1 MTNGEMDK
9 AIRTALTQ
17 SAHDMPSDGW
27 AFIRQ
32 KMCELAPGWGLG
44 QFELRLVLDTNI
56 LYQSVR
62 GKMLD
67 GTCLLEKLAGH
78 PALKL
83 YAPPLIRDEI
93 MAKIALKFPKDR
105 ATRELDIE
113 TAQRT
118 ADGLLAQIEITN
130 DIDPEAMARAKARMA
145 GRDEDDAPFLAMS
158 FAFGDHG
165 VVTMDKDLIDQADAR
180 CWRLREVG
188 DVMTT
193 VHNGT
198 LLVFITGATFAVVL
212 EAIVWTISA
221 MWRGALDMAGKLAH
235 ALQKAA
241 PPRIVAMRRNP
252 WVVLLIALGALVIE
266 MQTGIL
272 RKSAAKLRAWA
283 KRLVEF
289 FRWLFEQLAGF
300 CDVAKPVAGALMAIA
315 AESMQ
320 EAQSFAG
327 RASDDGQESY
337 E

>member
-1 MTNGEMDK
+1 MTSGEIDK

-17 SAHDMPSDGW
+17 SAHDMPPDAW
-27 AFIRQ
+27 VFIRE

-67 GTCLLEKLAGH
+67 GICLLEKLAGH

-93 MAKIALKFPKDR
+93 MSKIALKFPKDR

-113 TAQRT
+113 AAQRT
-118 ADGLLAQIEITN
+118 ADGLLAQIEIRN
-130 DIDPEAMARAKARMA
+130 DIDPEAMAHAKARLV

-165 VVTMDKDLIDQADAR
+165 VVSLDKDLIDQDGIR
-180 CWRLREVG
+180 CWKLREVG
-188 DVMTT
+188 HVMTT

-198 LLVFITGATFAVVL
+198 LLVFITGATFAGL
-212 EAIVWTISA
+212 LWAIAWTISA
-221 MWRGALDMAGKLAH
+221 MWRGVIDVTGKLAQT
-235 ALQKAA
+235 LQKAA
-241 PPRIVAMRRNP
+241 PPAVAAMRRNP

-272 RKSAAKLRAWA
+272 RKSAAMLRAWA
-283 KRLVEF
+283 DRMVEF
-289 FRWLFEQLAGF
+289 FHWLFEQLAAF

-315 AESMQ
+315 TESMQ
-320 EAQSFAG
+320 EA
-327 RASDDGQESY
+327 RAFSSAHES
-337 E
+337 EGGVA